1 MKTKRDFFP
10 INSWWFYRSRLAL
23 RWYLP
28 STLPRNCISVD
39 LGPRQEVGRSSCT
52 LSRGGKRGK
61 GQKCMNCC
69 EVPRSSTRQSG
80 TMRSVT
86 PFRVVGLKTTGD
98 CWHCWKATRSTLYIF
113 LRLYFSSLFFTR
125 SVFFLL
131 SGSKHI
137 GRNKSMFLQFSSN
150 FSFRIRAYS
159 SYVEIDE
166 RGSGIITRRYCLDRC
181 GKFPLFFERRHVIRF
196 WGSVNRRG
204 GWKIRFIREYEIY
217 HSVNVSLYA
226 LAMRSDTILSNV
238 IYDALSCPSKI

>member
-1 MKTKRDFFP
+1 
-10 INSWWFYRSRLAL
+10 
-23 RWYLP
+23 
-28 STLPRNCISVD
+28 
-39 LGPRQEVGRSSCT
+39 
-52 LSRGGKRGK
+52 
-61 GQKCMNCC
+61 
-69 EVPRSSTRQSG
+69 
-80 TMRSVT
+80 MRSVT

-204 GWKIRFIREYEIY
+204 GVKNKIYTRIWNLSLCERVVLCISDEVGHDSFERYLRCPFLSFQDIDF
-217 HSVNVSLYA
+217 NVS
-226 LAMRSDTILSNV
+226 SSLS
-238 IYDALSCPSKI
+238 SCNFSRRP